1 MLTLDT
7 KLEALGR
14 IGAATA
20 KKLKKLELET
30 ARDLLLYF
38 PFRYDDFS
46 KVTPIAELKPGE
58 SANVVGRL
66 ELIQNKRSFRRRMH
80 ITEALI
86 TDGDS
91 SVKVIWFNQPYIAKN
106 LKEGDR
112 ISIAGK
118 VDEDFSGPYFS
129 APSYEKLESRVEHL
143 DHPGLRPPLLGKEGI
158 GAVHT
163 QGLVPNYHL
172 TEGLTQKQLRFFLS
186 QIIKLAEEL
195 TDWLPL
201 DIRKKYK
208 LLSYSEAVKKIH
220 FPKTLAEAET
230 ARRRIAFNELILLQ
244 LQSQLVRKELAE
256 AHAVP
261 IPFQEEATKK
271 FVGRLNFKLTNDQRK
286 TAWAILRDLE
296 RARPMSRLLEGD
308 VGSGKTVV
316 AALAL
321 LNVALAGKQAVLLA
335 PTEILAA
342 QHFATLSKLFEET
355 NIRIGLVTRSQTRT
369 NADETRT
376 DVDFTQTK
384 ADRKKNSEGNKDYV
398 IKNSDI
404 VIGTHALIQDK
415 INFRDLALAVIDEQ
429 HRFGVEQRAKLVT
442 RTNADDTR
450 TEADTTTR
458 TNTDKTRTH
467 AERENR
473 EGLLYEDLTYKIRGA
488 IFTVKKQLGLGH
500 KEKVY
505 QGALEEE
512 FKKINLKFDREK
524 KIDIKYND
532 KKAGIYQPDFVID
545 DKIIVEIKKLPFV
558 GKIEKEQ
565 VWSYL
570 KGTNYELALLVN
582 FFNTDVHFERIINSK
597 QSRSVGVKSA
607 SSQRKSVFSPHLL
620 SLTAT
625 PIPRSLALGIYGDLD
640 ISVIKES
647 PLGRKKI
654 LTKIVAEDKRAA
666 AYKFIREQIMGGRQ
680 VFVICPLIDF
690 SDRLGVKAVK
700 QEYERL
706 DKQIFPDLKIGIL
719 HGKMK
724 AAEKEKVMR
733 EFLENKI
740 KILVSTSVV
749 EVGVDVPNASVM
761 IIEGAERFGLAQL
774 HQFRGRV
781 GRSVHQSYC
790 FLFSESAAPASL
802 ARLETLVNH
811 FDGFEL
817 AKMDLKFRGA
827 GQLFGTEQ
835 SGFPELKIATLF
847 DYELMKEAREA
858 ALALIDQDSEL
869 KKWPELKTLIRP
881 LLEKVHLE

>member
-1 MLTLDT
+1 MLDLYT

-20 KKLKKLELET
+20 KKLKKLELST
-30 ARDLLLYF
+30 VQDLLLYF

-46 KVTPIAELKPGE
+46 KVTPIKDLKPGE

-80 ITEALI
+80 ITEALV

-91 SVKVIWFNQPYIAKN
+91 SVKIIWFNQPYIAKN

-129 APSYEKLESRVEHL
+129 APSYERLT
-143 DHPGLRPPLLGKEGI
+143 DDA
-158 GAVHT
+158 AVHT

-172 TEGLTQKQLRFFLS
+172 TEGLTQKQLRYFLS

-195 TDWLPL
+195 PDWLPEE
-201 DIRKKYK
+201 IRKKYK
-208 LLSYSEAVKKIH
+208 LSSYAKAVKKIH
-220 FPKTLAEAET
+220 FPKTFAESEES
-230 ARRRIAFNELILLQ
+230 RRRIAFNELILLQ
-244 LQSQLVRKELAE
+244 LQSQLVRRELA
-256 AHAVP
+256 AAQAVP
-261 IPFQEEATKK
+261 ITFQEEATKK
-271 FVGRLNFKLTNDQRK
+271 FVARLKFKLTNDQRK
-286 TAWAILRDLE
+286 AAWAILRDLE
-296 RARPMSRLLEGD
+296 LGRPMSRLLEGD

-355 NIRIGLVTRSQTRT
+355 NIRIGLVTRSVKEVFRFQVSGFSEKSKKTAKLT
-369 NADETRT
+369 AD
-376 DVDFTQTK
+376 F
-384 ADRKKNSEGNKDYV
+384 V
-398 IKNSDI
+398 IQNSDI

-415 INFRDLALAVIDEQ
+415 IEFKNLALAVIDEQ
-429 HRFGVEQRAKLVT
+429 HRFGVAQRQM
-442 RTNADDTR
+442 
-450 TEADTTTR
+450 
-458 TNTDKTRTH
+458 
-467 AERENR
+467 
-473 EGLLYEDLTYKIRGA
+473 LLE
-488 IFTVKKQLGLGH
+488 
-500 KEKVY
+500 
-505 QGALEEE
+505 
-512 FKKINLKFDREK
+512 
-524 KIDIKYND
+524 
-532 KKAGIYQPDFVID
+532 KAGGG
-545 DKIIVEIKKLPFV
+545 L
-558 GKIEKEQ
+558 
-565 VWSYL
+565 
-570 KGTNYELALLVN
+570 T
-582 FFNTDVHFERIINSK
+582 
-597 QSRSVGVKSA
+597 
-607 SSQRKSVFSPHLL
+607 PHLL

-654 LTKIVAEDKRAA
+654 LTKIVPEDKRSA
-666 AYKFIREQIMGGRQ
+666 AYKFIREQIVAGRQ

-690 SDRLGVKAVK
+690 SDKLGVKAVK

-706 DKQIFPDLKIGIL
+706 DKLVFPDLKIGIM

-724 AAEKEKVMR
+724 SAEKEKVMR

-790 FLFSESAAPASL
+790 FLFSEGTAPASL
-802 ARLETLVNH
+802 ERLETLVNN

-817 AKMDLKFRGA
+817 AKMDLKVRGA
-827 GQLFGTEQ
+827 GQLYGTEQ

-858 ALALIDQDSEL
+858 ALALIGEDPEL
-869 KKWPELKTLIRP
+869 KKWPELKALIRP
-881 LLEKVHLE
+881 LLEGIHLE

>member
-20 KKLKKLELET
+20 KKLKKLELVT

-86 TDGDS
+86 NDGDS
-91 SVKVIWFNQPYIAKN
+91 SVKVIWFNQPYIGKN
-106 LKEGDR
+106 LKEGDL

-118 VDEDFSGPYFS
+118 VEEDVSGPYFS
-129 APSYEKLESRVEHL
+129 APSYERLTDSA
-143 DHPGLRPPLLGKEGI
+143 
-158 GAVHT
+158 AVHT

-186 QIIKLAEEL
+186 QIIKLASEL

-201 DIRKKYK
+201 DIRKKYR
-208 LLSYSEAVKKIH
+208 LLSYGEAVKKIH
-220 FPKTLAEAET
+220 FPKILVEAET

-244 LQSQLVRKELAE
+244 LQSQLVRRELAD
-256 AHAVP
+256 AQAVP

-335 PTEILAA
+335 PTEILAS
-342 QHFATLSKLFEET
+342 QHFNTLTKLFAG
-355 NIRIGLVTRSQTRT
+355 NDIKIGLVTRGQTRT
-369 NADETRT
+369 NADEMRTDADTTTRTNTDEMRTDADTTTRTNTDETRT

-384 ADRKKNSEGNKDYV
+384 ADRKKNSEGNKDYI

-415 INFRDLALAVIDEQ
+415 IEFRNLALAVIDEQ
-429 HRFGVEQRAKLVT
+429 HRFGVEQRAKLLT
-442 RTNADDTR
+442 RTNADFTK
-450 TEADTTTR
+450 TS
-458 TNTDKTRTH
+458 TDGTKKN
-467 AERENR
+467 E
-473 EGLLYEDLTYKIRGA
+473 LLYEELTYKIRGA
-488 IFTVKKQLGLGH
+488 VFEVKKNLGLGH

-524 KIDIKYND
+524 RIDIKYND
-532 KKAGIYQPDFVID
+532 KKVGIYQPDFVIN

-582 FFNTDVHFERIINSK
+582 FSNTDVHFERIINSK

-607 SSQRKSVFSPHLL
+607 SSPRESVYSPHLL

-869 KKWPELKTLIRP
+869 KKWPELKALVRP
-881 LLEKVHLE
+881 LLEKIHLE

>member
-20 KKLKKLELET
+20 KKLKKLELAT
-30 ARDLLLYF
+30 AQDLLLYF

-46 KVTPIAELKPGE
+46 RVTPIKDLKPGE

-66 ELIQNKRSFRRRMH
+66 ELIQNKRSFRRRMN
-80 ITEALI
+80 ITEALV

-91 SVKVIWFNQPYIAKN
+91 SVKVIWFNQPYITKN
-106 LKEGDR
+106 LKEGDL

-129 APSYEKLESRVEHL
+129 APSYERLTDSA
-143 DHPGLRPPLLGKEGI
+143 
-158 GAVHT
+158 AVHT

-172 TEGLTQKQLRFFLS
+172 TEGLTQKQLRFFLK
-186 QIIKLAEEL
+186 QIIGLSGSL
-195 TDWLPL
+195 PDWLPE
-201 DIRKKYK
+201 DTRKKHK
-208 LLSYSEAVKKIH
+208 LLPYAEAVKNIH
-220 FPKTLAEAET
+220 FPKTLDDSEV

-244 LQSQLVRKELAE
+244 LQSQLVRRELAE
-256 AHAVP
+256 AQASPV
-261 IPFQEEATKK
+261 PFQEEATKK
-271 FVGRLNFKLTNDQRK
+271 FVARLNFKLTNDQRK
-286 TAWAILRDLE
+286 AAWAILRDLE
-296 RARPMSRLLEGD
+296 QPHPMSRLLEGD

-321 LNVALAGKQAVLLA
+321 LNVALAGKQAALLA

-342 QHFATLSKLFEET
+342 QHFQTLSKLFEET
-355 NIRIGLVTRSQTRT
+355 GIKIGLVTRSSKQIFNFQFFPPKRDPAEAVAIFNKT
-369 NADETRT
+369 A
-376 DVDFTQTK
+376 
-384 ADRKKNSEGNKDYV
+384 KKNNKLSAEF
-398 IKNSDI
+398 IIQNSDI
-404 VIGTHALIQDK
+404 IIGTHALIQDK
-415 INFRDLALAVIDEQ
+415 IKFKNLALAVIDEQ
-429 HRFGVEQRAKLVT
+429 HRFGVAQRQA
-442 RTNADDTR
+442 
-450 TEADTTTR
+450 
-458 TNTDKTRTH
+458 
-467 AERENR
+467 
-473 EGLLYEDLTYKIRGA
+473 LLE
-488 IFTVKKQLGLGH
+488 
-500 KEKVY
+500 
-505 QGALEEE
+505 
-512 FKKINLKFDREK
+512 
-524 KIDIKYND
+524 
-532 KKAGIYQPDFVID
+532 KAGSG
-545 DKIIVEIKKLPFV
+545 L
-558 GKIEKEQ
+558 
-565 VWSYL
+565 
-570 KGTNYELALLVN
+570 T
-582 FFNTDVHFERIINSK
+582 
-597 QSRSVGVKSA
+597 
-607 SSQRKSVFSPHLL
+607 PHLL

-647 PLGRKKI
+647 PTGRKKI
-654 LTKIVAEDKRAA
+654 LTKIVPEDKRAV
-666 AYKFIREQIMGGRQ
+666 AYRFIREQIVAGRQ

-690 SDRLGVKAVK
+690 SDKLGVKSVK

-706 DKQIFPDLKIGIL
+706 DKQVFPDLKIGIL

-761 IIEGAERFGLAQL
+761 MIEGAERFGLAQL

-781 GRSVHQSYC
+781 GRSIHQSYC
-790 FLFSESAAPASL
+790 FLFSESESEQSL
-802 ARLETLVNH
+802 RRLETLVNH

-827 GQLFGTEQ
+827 GRLFGTEQ

-847 DYELMKEAREA
+847 DYELMREAREA
-858 ALALIDQDSEL
+858 ALALIDEDAEL
-869 KKWPELKTLIRP
+869 KKWPELKALVRP

>member
-1 MLTLDT
+1 M
-7 KLEALGR
+7 
-14 IGAATA
+14 
-20 KKLKKLELET
+20 
-30 ARDLLLYF
+30 
-38 PFRYDDFS
+38 
-46 KVTPIAELKPGE
+46 
-58 SANVVGRL
+58 VGRL

-86 TDGDS
+86 NDGDS
-91 SVKVIWFNQPYIAKN
+91 SVKVIWFNQPYIGKN
-106 LKEGDR
+106 LKEGDL

-118 VDEDFSGPYFS
+118 VEEDVSGPYFS
-129 APSYEKLESRVEHL
+129 APSYERLTDSA
-143 DHPGLRPPLLGKEGI
+143 
-158 GAVHT
+158 AVHT

-195 TDWLPL
+195 KDWLPEE
-201 DIRKKYK
+201 IRKKHK
-208 LLSYSEAVKKIH
+208 LSSYTDAVKKIH

-244 LQSQLVRKELAE
+244 LQSQLVRRELAD
-256 AHAVP
+256 AQAVP

-335 PTEILAA
+335 PTEILAS
-342 QHFATLSKLFEET
+342 QHFNTLTKLFAG
-355 NIRIGLVTRSQTRT
+355 NDIKIGLVTRGQTRT
-369 NADETRT
+369 NADEMRTDADTTTRTNTDEMRTDADTTTRTNTDETRT

-384 ADRKKNSEGNKDYV
+384 ADRKKNSEGNKDYI

-415 INFRDLALAVIDEQ
+415 IEFRNLALAVIDEQ
-429 HRFGVEQRAKLVT
+429 HRFGVEQRAKLLT
-442 RTNADDTR
+442 RTNADFTK
-450 TEADTTTR
+450 TS
-458 TNTDKTRTH
+458 TDGTKKN
-467 AERENR
+467 E
-473 EGLLYEDLTYKIRGA
+473 LLYEELTYKIRGA
-488 IFTVKKQLGLGH
+488 VFEVKKNLGLGH

-524 KIDIKYND
+524 RIDIKYND
-532 KKAGIYQPDFVID
+532 KKVGIYQPDFVIN

-582 FFNTDVHFERIINSK
+582 FSNTDVHFERIINSK
-597 QSRSVGVKSA
+597 QFRSVGVKSA
-607 SSQRKSVFSPHLL
+607 SSPRESVYSPHLL

-869 KKWPELKTLIRP
+869 KKWPELKALVRP
-881 LLEKVHLE
+881 LLEKIHLE